1 MNIKAKVAIFLLALF
16 ISLFEFNAIAS
27 CCCCGT
33 IDLLQVGKRAGYE
46 IIANVIA
53 VEPDLVVKTM
63 N

>member
-1 MNIKAKVAIFLLALF
+1 MKFKEKVAIFLLAIF
-16 ISLFEFNAIAS
+16 ISLFEFNAITS
-27 CCCCGT
+27 CCCSGT

-53 VEPDLVVKTM
+53 LEPDLVAKTM